1 MAHTLGGFI
10 ARELGVK
17 GDLRILELLVGP
29 QHPASG
35 HMRLLVYLD
44 GDIIVDVDVDM
55 GWVHRT
61 VEKLSEVK
69 GWIRTIP
76 LVERMN
82 IVDACNTIL
91 GYVEAVEKLLGVE
104 PPDRVKYLRTILC
117 ELNRIASHLY
127 GMGIAGIF
135 LNHSTMFMWA
145 MGDRE
150 VWLKLIEAMTGTRLT
165 HSYVFPG
172 GVKRDLPQ
180 GFRDMFEK
188 AAKYQLRRLEEY
200 RRAFLNN
207 PVIRDRYEN
216 VGVLP
221 KQLASK
227 LGIVGPNLRASGVAY
242 DARMLGYEAY
252 ANLDFQPVVLRDG
265 DALARMWA
273 RVEEIKTSIELVRQ
287 ALRELPEGRII
298 ADKFYN
304 MIPPAMRKQFVDRG
318 IAKFPGLFANLRVP
332 PGEAVTRVE
341 AGRGEIVYHVVS
353 EGGTGPLRMRV
364 VTPSFRNAILL
375 RELAIGE
382 RLMDLPAIYGSLDYF
397 PPEAD
402 K

>member
-1 MAHTLGGFI
+1 MVERIGGFV
-10 ARELGVK
+10 ARELGERN
-17 GDLRILELLVGP
+17 GLRVLELLVGP

-35 HMRLLVYLD
+35 HMRLVVYLD
-44 GDIIVDVDVDM
+44 GDIIVDVDVDI

-61 VEKLSEVK
+61 MEKLSEVK
-69 GWIRTIP
+69 GWVRAIP
-76 LVERMN
+76 LLERMN
-82 IVDACNTIL
+82 IVDSCNITL
-91 GYVEAVEKLLGVE
+91 GYVEAIEKLMGLE
-104 PPDRVKYLRTILC
+104 PSERAKYLRVIMC
-117 ELNRIASHLY
+117 ELNRISSHLY

-145 MGDRE
+145 FGDRE
-150 VWLKLIEAMTGTRLT
+150 VWVKLIDMITGARLT
-165 HSYVFPG
+165 HTYIVPG
-172 GVKRDLPQ
+172 GVRRDLPA
-180 GFRDMFEK
+180 GFKDYFEK
-188 AAKYQLRRLEEY
+188 AARYQLRRLREY
-200 RRAFLNN
+200 AKVFLEN

-221 KQLASK
+221 PSMAKK

-252 ANLDFQPVVLRDG
+252 AELGYEPVVRREG
-265 DALARMWA
+265 DALARMWV
-273 RVEEIKTSIELVRQ
+273 RVEEIERSIELIRE
-287 ALRELPEGRII
+287 ALRRLPEGRIL
-298 ADKFYN
+298 AEKVYR
-304 MIPPAMRKQFVDRG
+304 MIPPAMRSVVDKG
-318 IAKFPGLFANLRVP
+318 VSKFPGMFANLRLP
-332 PGEAVTRVE
+332 PGEVVTRVE

-353 EGGTGPLRMRV
+353 DGTPTPARVRV

-382 RLMDLPAIYGSLDYF
+382 RLMDLPAIYGSLDHF

>member
-1 MAHTLGGFI
+1 MQVGGLVG
-10 ARELGVK
+10 RELGVRN
-17 GDLRILELLVGP
+17 GLRVLELLVGP

-35 HMRLLVYLD
+35 HMRLVVYLD
-44 GDIIVDVDVDM
+44 GDIIVDVDVDI

-61 VEKLSEVK
+61 MEKLSEVK
-69 GWIRTIP
+69 GWVRSIP
-76 LVERMN
+76 LLERMN
-82 IVDACNTIL
+82 IVDACNIIL
-91 GYVEAVEKLLGVE
+91 GYVEAIEKLMGLE
-104 PPDRVKYLRTILC
+104 PPERVKYLRTILC
-117 ELNRIASHLY
+117 EINRIASHLY

-150 VWLKLIEAMTGTRLT
+150 VWLRLIEMITGTRLT
-165 HSYVFPG
+165 HSYVIPG
-172 GVKRDLPQ
+172 GVRRDIPKSFQ
-180 GFRDMFEK
+180 DVFEK
-188 AAKYQLRRLEEY
+188 AAKYQLKRLEEY
-200 RRAFLNN
+200 RKIFLDN

-221 KQLASK
+221 KSMASR
-227 LGIVGPNLRASGVAY
+227 LGIVGPNLRASGIAY

-252 ANLDFQPVVLRDG
+252 ADLDFEPVVLDEG
-265 DALARMWA
+265 DALARMKA
-273 RVEEIKTSIELVRQ
+273 RIEEIKASIELVRK
-287 ALRELPEGRII
+287 ALKRLPEGKIM
-298 ADKFYN
+298 AEKFYR
-304 MIPPAMRKQFVDRG
+304 MVPPAARKFIDEGV
-318 IAKFPGLFANLRVP
+318 AKFPAIFANLRVP
-332 PGEAVTRVE
+332 KGEVVTRVE
-341 AGRGEIVYHVVS
+341 AGRGEILYHIVS
-353 EGGTGPLRMRV
+353 DGGLAPYRARV

>member
-1 MAHTLGGFI
+1 MASQVGGFV
-10 ARELGVK
+10 ARDMGVRN
-17 GDLRILELLVGP
+17 GLRVLELLVGP

-35 HMRLLVYLD
+35 HMRLIVYLD
-44 GDIIVDVDVDM
+44 GDIIVDVEVDI

-61 VEKLSEVK
+61 MEKLAEVK
-69 GWIRTIP
+69 GWLRAIP
-76 LVERMN
+76 LLERMN
-82 IVDACNTIL
+82 IVDACNITL

-104 PPDRVKYLRTILC
+104 PPERVKYLRVILC

-150 VWLKLIEAMTGTRLT
+150 VWVKLIEMLTGARLT
-165 HSYVFPG
+165 HTYVIPG
-172 GVKRDLPQ
+172 GVRRDLPQ
-180 GFRDMFEK
+180 GFRDAFEK
-188 AAKYQLRRLEEY
+188 AARYQLRRLREY
-200 RRAFLNN
+200 AKVFLEN

-221 KQLASK
+221 RDMASR
-227 LGIVGPNLRASGVAY
+227 LGVVGPNLRASGVAY
-242 DARMLGYEAY
+242 DARTLGYEAY
-252 ANLDFQPVVLRDG
+252 GELGYEPVVRREG
-265 DALARMWA
+265 DALARMWV
-273 RVEEIKTSIELVRQ
+273 RVEEIERSIELIRE
-287 ALRELPEGRII
+287 ALRRLPEGRIL

-304 MIPPAMRKQFVDRG
+304 MVPPAMRKLVDAGRV
-318 IAKFPGLFANLRVP
+318 KFPGLFANLRVP
-332 PGEAVTRVE
+332 PGEVVTRVE

-353 EGGTGPLRMRV
+353 GGGVAPERVRV

-382 RLMDLPAIYGSLDYF
+382 RLMDLPAIYGSLDHF